1 MITVGKRYGRLL
13 VVEKSVQPGKAK
25 YLCRCDCGTEKIIL
39 ACSLTSGKT
48 KSCGC
53 KRKEIVADL
62 GRSSSTHG
70 QTDTRLFRIH
80 QGMKQRC
87 NYLKNSEYSNYGGRG
102 IIVCQ
107 EWSGVGG
114 FVAFRDW
121 SLENGYSP
129 ELTIDRID
137 TNGDYCP
144 QNCRWS
150 SYFVQENNRRN
161 NRIISYCG
169 KDFSLSVAARLIGIS
184 SAVLRY
190 RINNGWP
197 EQDWLLPVDLANGQ
211 IRRSV

>member
-1 MITVGKRYGRLL
+1 
-13 VVEKSVQPGKAK
+13 
-25 YLCRCDCGTEKIIL
+25 
-39 ACSLTSGKT
+39 
-48 KSCGC
+48 
-53 KRKEIVADL
+53 
-62 GRSSSTHG
+62 
-70 QTDTRLFRIH
+70 
-80 QGMKQRC
+80 MKQRC